1 MLTMCLVLT
10 TSNAFQLRPAHA
22 SIIRPSSSS
31 PSTSTTLHARKG
43 NRGIQRPMSDNN
55 AKRNRAQNDVLDGI
69 DAPPSFPH
77 SVDPA
82 DLPPGPISA
91 DPLAPLIRTIVR
103 AADLRKASDIV
114 ALRVTQC
121 TSLCDFVVIASGTSR
136 PQNQAIAAAV
146 ADDVAEGYDGK
157 RCLGRGV
164 PEGTADSGWILL
176 DYGEVM
182 VHVMTPKSRL
192 FYDMEGVWKERG
204 GEYMDISDVLL
215 DEAQDV
221 EGIEDDGLSMKERL
235 DVEKEADPFWS

>member
-1 MLTMCLVLT
+1 MLTVYLILA
-10 TSNAFQLRPAHA
+10 TSNAFHFRSEHYPVV
-22 SIIRPSSSS
+22 RPSSISR
-31 PSTSTTLHARKG
+31 LHARKG
-43 NRGIQRPMSDNN
+43 NRGTKRPLSDNN
-55 AKRNRAQNDVLDGI
+55 AKRNRPQISVVLEGI
-69 DAPPSFPH
+69 EAPPSFPH

-82 DLPPGPISA
+82 DLPPGPVSA
-91 DPLAPLIRTIVR
+91 DPLAPLIRDIVG

-121 TSLCDFVVIASGTSR
+121 TSLTDFVVIVSGTSR

-146 ADDVAEGYDGK
+146 SKDVEELYDGK

-192 FYDMEGVWKERG
+192 FYDMEGQWKGRG
-204 GEYMDISDVLL
+204 GEYMDLSDVLL
-215 DEAQDV
+215 DEAQGD
-221 EGIEDDGLSMKERL
+221 EEKGEENGLSAKERL
-235 DVEKEADPFWS
+235 DVQKEADPFWS